1 MKDEHDKHQH
11 RQIMKDQNE
20 LPYIDKP
27 EFLSAEFRRLKSERI
42 ASKNIKQ
49 TSTTSKHQKKEIFE
63 QTSGICHICGV
74 HLTIDKF
81 SITTSIGANSEIKK
95 MSACLTCKK
104 NYDKY
109 LPDEIRWAM
118 KIGFWLKTQ
127 IEFETDLGNEVA
139 LRIIE
144 EEKYRESKR
153 KNKRTPL
160 NIDLNKF
167 PVKQNFV
174 VGSTK
179 LEYQLIKEVL
189 YWSYASLGMAHK
201 AINDNA
207 ERYNRLHY
215 IIRKKSFNGFINGTM
230 NPRSL
235 FHDEKSKLE
244 SDKCCVYCGKTRM
257 LQIDH
262 IIPKKKGGKDSGE
275 NLVWACRSCN
285 ASKNDTDLMEWYSL
299 KKEFPPLQ
307 ILRNYLKLVIQ
318 YCVENNLMDEN
329 LDTSAELNLPFNIAF
344 IPLDYPQPDSLK
356 LRFESK

>member
-1 MKDEHDKHQH
+1 MKED
-11 RQIMKDQNE
+11 NE
-20 LPYIDKP
+20 IPYIDKP
-27 EFLSAEFRRLKSERI
+27 EILSAEFRRLKSKRTI
-42 ASKNIKQ
+42 SKEKKT
-49 TSTTSKHQKKEIFE
+49 TSTTSKLEKTKIFE
-63 QTSGICHICGV
+63 LTNGICHMCGIN
-74 HLTIDKF
+74 LSIDNF
-81 SITTSIGANSEIKK
+81 SITTSINANSEVKK
-95 MSACLTCKK
+95 MPACLTCKK

-118 KIGFWLKTQ
+118 KIGLWIKTQ
-127 IEFETDLGNEVA
+127 IEFETDLGKEIA

-153 KNKRTPL
+153 KNKRTPH
-160 NIDLNKF
+160 NVDLQKF
-167 PVKQNFV
+167 PVKQNIV

-179 LEYQLIKEVL
+179 SEYQKIKEVL
-189 YWSYASLGMAHK
+189 FWSYASLGMAHK
-201 AINDNA
+201 AIKDNA

-215 IIRKKSFNGFINGTM
+215 VIRKKSFNGFINGTM

-275 NLVWACRSCN
+275 NLVWACRNCN
-285 ASKNDTDLMEWYSL
+285 ASKNDTDLLEWYAT
-299 KKEFPPLQ
+299 KQEFPPLQ

-318 YCVENNLMDEN
+318 YCVENNLMDED
-329 LDTSAELNLPFNIAF
+329 LDTSSELNLPFNIVF
-344 IPLDYPQPDSLK
+344 IPLDYPQPNSLK

>member
-1 MKDEHDKHQH
+1 MKDES
-11 RQIMKDQNE
+11 E

-42 ASKNIKQ
+42 AIKAIKQ
-49 TSTTSKHQKKEIFE
+49 SSTTSKLEKKEIFD
-63 QTSGICHICGV
+63 QTNGICHICGI
-74 HLTIDKF
+74 HLKIDKF
-81 SITTSIGANSEIKK
+81 SITTSISTNSEIKK
-95 MSACLTCKK
+95 MPACLTCKK

-118 KIGFWLKTQ
+118 KIGLWIKTQ

-139 LRIIE
+139 LRIVE

-153 KNKRTPL
+153 KNKRQPI

-179 LEYQLIKEVL
+179 LEYQKIKEVL
-189 YWSYASLGMAHK
+189 FWSYASLGMAHK
-201 AINDNA
+201 AIKDNA
-207 ERYNRLHY
+207 KRYNRLHY
-215 IIRKKSFNGFINGTM
+215 VIRKKSFNGFINGTM

-299 KKEFPPLQ
+299 KQEFPPLQ

-318 YCVENNLMDEN
+318 YCSENNLMDED
-329 LDTSAELNLPFNIAF
+329 LDTSTELNLPFNIAF
-344 IPLDYPQPDSLK
+344 IPLDYPQPNLLK
-356 LRFESK
+356 LRFETK